1 MKNNIAIVIDGNS
14 LSYRAYYATLKQLEY
29 FKNSD
34 RQPTNAIKLMLLM
47 SLKIL
52 NEHDPQYAVI
62 AFDAGRKTFRD
73 DVYDKYKAGRHAT
86 PKELL
91 SQLPLIQQVLE
102 YSGFCICAHSGIEAD
117 DVIGSFVNLANRN
130 KINTFVYT
138 SDKDMLQLVNENTI
152 VYQPKKGVSEMMV
165 YNNKNFSD
173 LYHGLN
179 PSQVIDFK
187 AIVGDPS
194 DNLPGVKGIG
204 KTIGVKLIQKYQT
217 LEKIYKNL
225 SDLSPNH
232 QKLFTDSKEMAFKC
246 KTLATIKCDFFD
258 DKKITDFLRKPMN
271 DKKVLEFLQKYRIN
285 NLENEIYKATKSLFS

>member
-1 MKNNIAIVIDGNS
+1 MKNNTALIIDGNS

-34 RQPTNAIKLMLLM
+34 CQPTNAIKLMLLM

-62 AFDAGRKTFRD
+62 AFDSGKKTFRD

-102 YSGFCICAHSGIEAD
+102 YSGFCICVHSGIEAD
-117 DVIGSFVNLANRN
+117 DVIGSFVNLANKN

-152 VYQPKKGVSEMMV
+152 VCQPKKGISEMMV
-165 YNNKNFSD
+165 YNNQNFKD
-173 LYHGLN
+173 LYYGLS

-204 KTIGVKLIQKYQT
+204 KAIGVKLIQKYQS

-225 SDLSPNH
+225 SELTPSH
-232 QKLFTDSKEMAFKC
+232 QKLFIDSKEMAFKC

>member
-1 MKNNIAIVIDGNS
+1 MKNNTALIIDGNS

-29 FKNSD
+29 FKNSE

-52 NEHDPQYAVI
+52 NEHDPQYAVV
-62 AFDAGRKTFRD
+62 AFDAGKKTFRD

-102 YSGFCICAHSGIEAD
+102 YSGFCICVHSGIEAD
-117 DVIGSFVNLANRN
+117 DVIGSFVDLANKN

-165 YNNKNFSD
+165 YNNQNFKD
-173 LYHGLN
+173 LYYGLS

-204 KTIGVKLIQKYQT
+204 KAIGVKLIQKYQT

-225 SDLSPNH
+225 SELTPSH
-232 QKLFTDSKEMAFKC
+232 QKLFIDSKEMAFKC